1 MNRVELIVTVLESE
15 PVRYTPAG
23 LPAIEL
29 LLSHVSDVVE
39 AGHSRRIELTIQA
52 VALGDL
58 ALLLADKQLGT
69 ILRIE
74 GFLAPAR
81 KDSRKL
87 KLHLQRASQLSAGGD
102 PEVA

>member
-1 MNRVELIVTVLESE
+1 MNRVELIATVLERE

-29 LLSHVSDVVE
+29 LLSHVSEVVE
-39 AGHSRRIELTIQA
+39 AGFPRRIELTIRA

-69 ILRIE
+69 VLRTE

-81 KDSRKL
+81 KDSQKL
-87 KLHLQRASQLSAGGD
+87 KLHLQRASELSAGGD
-102 PEVA
+102 PPSA